1 MKPFVQFIK
10 FGFVGVSNTA
20 LSYGVYCLLTFLGV
34 PYMLSNVVGYFVGMV
49 NSFFWN
55 NCFVFKSSASR
66 NLLSAFIKMVIV
78 YSSTGILFSNVLLFF
93 LVDKLGLSKYI
104 APIFVLLVTI
114 PLNFFLNKFWSF
126 KSTEKETPNENDNGS
141 SSNL

>member
-1 MKPFVQFIK
+1 
-10 FGFVGVSNTA
+10 
-20 LSYGVYCLLTFLGV
+20 
-34 PYMLSNVVGYFVGMV
+34 
-49 NSFFWN
+49 
-55 NCFVFKSSASR
+55 
-66 NLLSAFIKMVIV
+66 MVIV